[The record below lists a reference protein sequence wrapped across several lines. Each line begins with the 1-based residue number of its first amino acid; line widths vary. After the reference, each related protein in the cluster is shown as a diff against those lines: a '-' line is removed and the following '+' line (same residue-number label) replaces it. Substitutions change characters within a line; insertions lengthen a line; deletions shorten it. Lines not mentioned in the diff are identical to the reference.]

1 MQVIGQMIVC
11 QDAHKIRDHILKPC
25 VRLRSEANMRDSQYT
40 PACAQ
45 KILAL
50 PIDQIGMWTSGLCI
64 VHCLLTPVLLSLSTV
79 FAHFLPSE
87 ERIHRLLAVFIA
99 LVGAIALVRCFQ
111 RHRRRRVIFL
121 MAGGLAC
128 IFLAAFQGD
137 RLHSHVAEI
146 GVTFLGSLLMISA
159 HRLNHTFCKD
169 CACTEN

>member
-1 MQVIGQMIVC
+1 
-11 QDAHKIRDHILKPC
+11 
-25 VRLRSEANMRDSQYT
+25 MRDSQCT
-40 PACAQ
+40 SKSDQ
-45 KILAL
+45 KTLAL

-64 VHCLLTPVLLSLSTV
+64 VHCLLTPVLLSMSAV

-87 ERIHRLLAVFIA
+87 EWVHRLLAVFIA
-99 LVGAIALVRCFQ
+99 LVGAIALVRGFR
-111 RHRRRRVIFL
+111 RHRRRRVICL

-137 RLHSHVAEI
+137 RFHSHVAEI

-169 CACTEN
+169 CACAEN